1 MLNTSPLPSPAFV
14 WSAVF
19 RIRHAVSCT
28 NLLYSRGWLSLY
40 VGGWERPEV
49 LLKSFLSLG
58 LTHTFILHWTRKHWW
73 LTDSKNCWLLL
84 CRHGK
89 QAALSLCALP
99 CGPAQGAEPE
109 PWGVL
114 SASSFAPLAPKPLQC
129 SLLPA
134 PTPSPHSDPAG
145 STCPMAAWDSPADP
159 QEAPWQTACVVTR
172 VVMWGGRKPRLW
184 GEAGI
189 GVSTCPPSGGGV
201 SARGRAQSWGLP
213 LAFCRVVGL
222 PRAGGRFMGDQ
233 AKLGSPSGAG
243 AGQGALGPRQPTLT
257 VRELWGRAR
266 WGTRSSQGQ
275 SHHPGQGAGPA
286 CEGGQGQGQPRGDL
300 GRAWVPHSSHPP
312 GPCWI
317 QLLPRLLLA
326 PVPATQPSPFG
337 SSRPLL
343 KTPLCQE
350 ADRKRKGNA
359 WKRFVTRALFPP
371 SAPGHHHPPG
381 FASHKAGA
389 PKN

>member
-1 MLNTSPLPSPAFV
+1 MAVLVCGRVAETRSITQVIPELSVVLNFYLALNQETLVAY
-14 WSAVF
+14 
-19 RIRHAVSCT
+19 RQQK
-28 NLLYSRGWLSLY
+28 LL
-40 VGGWERPEV
+40 
-49 LLKSFLSLG
+49 
-58 LTHTFILHWTRKHWW
+58 
-73 LTDSKNCWLLL
+73 
-84 CRHGK
+84 
-89 QAALSLCALP
+89 AAS
-99 CGPAQGAEPE
+99 
-109 PWGVL
+109 
-114 SASSFAPLAPKPLQC
+114 
-129 SLLPA
+129 LPA
-134 PTPSPHSDPAG
+134 WETSGLVPLRPAMWTCSGRRAWTVGCFVCIFLCPSGPEAPPVQPATRTYPQSPQWPPG
-145 STCPMAAWDSPADP
+145 STCPMAAWDSPTDP
-159 QEAPWQTACVVTR
+159 QEAPWRTPCVVTR

-189 GVSTCPPSGGGV
+189 GVSTCPPSGGV

-213 LAFCRVVGL
+213 LAFPRVVGL
-222 PRAGGRFMGDQ
+222 PRAGGRIVGDQ

-257 VRELWGRAR
+257 VRELRGRAW

-286 CEGGQGQGQPRGDL
+286 CEGGQGQAQPRGDL
-300 GRAWVPHSSHPP
+300 GCAWLPHSSHPP

-326 PVPATQPSPFG
+326 PMPATQPRPFG

-359 WKRFVTRALFPP
+359 WKRFVTRGLFPP

>member
-1 MLNTSPLPSPAFV
+1 MAVLVCRWVGETRSITQVIPELRVDPHFYLALNQETLVAYGQQKLLAASLPARETSGLVPLRPAMWTCSGRRAWTVGCFVCIFLCPSGPEAPPVQPAT
-14 WSAVF
+14 
-19 RIRHAVSCT
+19 RT
-28 NLLYSRGWLSLY
+28 Y
-40 VGGWERPEV
+40 PESPQWPRRQH
-49 LLKSFLSLG
+49 LPYGSLG
-58 LTHTFILHWTRKHWW
+58 LT
-73 LTDSKNCWLLL
+73 
-84 CRHGK
+84 CRPPGSPM
-89 QAALSLCALP
+89 ADSLCGHQGCYVGWQKTQALRGGWYRGLNVP
-99 CGPAQGAEPE
+99 
-109 PWGVL
+109 
-114 SASSFAPLAPKPLQC
+114 PL
-129 SLLPA
+129 
-134 PTPSPHSDPAG
+134 
-145 STCPMAAWDSPADP
+145 
-159 QEAPWQTACVVTR
+159 
-172 VVMWGGRKPRLW
+172 
-184 GEAGI
+184 
-189 GVSTCPPSGGGV
+189 GGGV